1 MTFHHPSIWWL
12 LAMAFLPVIW
22 WRWISRKR
30 RPTIRYSSVAILGRL
45 DRTLRT
51 RMRHLIPI
59 LRTLALALLIICMA
73 RPRKGN
79 EETRI
84 FAEGIAIQM
93 LVDLSGSMEALDFQ
107 IDGRR
112 ANRLQAVKKVLREF
126 IQGTGDHLAGRPDD
140 LIGLIVFGTYA
151 DSLAPLTLDHDLAL
165 ALLDECQTYN
175 SIERQ
180 REMMELQR
188 EARRLLRSSPAQSAS
203 LMAEL
208 ESMRDEGGTA
218 IGDAIALGVERLQ
231 ALRRD
236 QRRLTERNGEIRS
249 RVMILLTD
257 GSQTAGDLSPVDG
270 ARLAAQYDIKIYTIG
285 VGTTDQFLLPTIDER
300 GRVQYTASGGRSD
313 MASYRLDEATLREVA
328 ELTDGR
334 YFYAKDTESLRSI
347 YEEIDELEKT
357 KTQERR
363 FMQYTDLATATTVL
377 GVVTLPPL
385 LLGVLGLL
393 VLEILLKNTVL
404 RGLP

>member
-1 MTFHHPSIWWL
+1 
-12 LAMAFLPVIW
+12 
-22 WRWISRKR
+22 
-30 RPTIRYSSVAILGRL
+30 
-45 DRTLRT
+45 
-51 RMRHLIPI
+51 
-59 LRTLALALLIICMA
+59 
-73 RPRKGN
+73 
-79 EETRI
+79 
-84 FAEGIAIQM
+84 
-93 LVDLSGSMEALDFQ
+93 
-107 IDGRR
+107 
-112 ANRLQAVKKVLREF
+112 
-126 IQGTGDHLAGRPDD
+126 
-140 LIGLIVFGTYA
+140 
-151 DSLAPLTLDHDLAL
+151 
-165 ALLDECQTYN
+165 
-175 SIERQ
+175 
-180 REMMELQR
+180 
-188 EARRLLRSSPAQSAS
+188 
-203 LMAEL
+203 MAEL
-208 ESMRDEGGTA
+208 ESMQDERGTA